1 MLVGFLCRFVDYLKL
16 QRIDYRHFRS
26 GFLNLILEDRF
37 ASAESLIGSVF
48 HSAGNFVAKFPFSL
62 LRFYHAPIIFLFC
75 GARIVFL

>member
-37 ASAESLIGSVF
+37 ASGKS
-48 HSAGNFVAKFPFSL
+48 N
-62 LRFYHAPIIFLFC
+62 R
-75 GARIVFL
+75 